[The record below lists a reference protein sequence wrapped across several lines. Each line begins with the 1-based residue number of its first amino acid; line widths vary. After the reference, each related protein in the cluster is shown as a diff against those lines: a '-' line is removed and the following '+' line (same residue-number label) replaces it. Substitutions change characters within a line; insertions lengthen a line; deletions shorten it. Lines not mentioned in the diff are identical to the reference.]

1 MALFT
6 VSVFSQLTL
15 PESVRLAI
23 VRLAVDQGRIAGA
36 LEALVAKINEPDSED
51 PQPAIDALVAKLAAS
66 NTTLAD
72 EVAKIL
78 TPPPTQ
84 EGV

>member
-36 LEALVAKINEPDSED
+36 LEALVAKILN
-51 PQPAIDALVAKLAAS
+51 
-66 NTTLAD
+66 
-72 EVAKIL
+72 
-78 TPPPTQ
+78 PPPTQ
-84 EGV
+84 EGA